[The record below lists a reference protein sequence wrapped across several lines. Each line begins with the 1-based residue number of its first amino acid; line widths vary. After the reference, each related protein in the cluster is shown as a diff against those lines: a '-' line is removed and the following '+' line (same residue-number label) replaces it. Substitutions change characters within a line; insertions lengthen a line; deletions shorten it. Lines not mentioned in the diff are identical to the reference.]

1 MCTFIWRRIKNNAH
15 VSSISGY
22 SFYNLYHMVMGEEMS
37 MLMCELDRIHHKG
50 FFCGILKPR
59 DKKQISFMIQM
70 HNEKNV
76 KN

>member
-1 MCTFIWRRIKNNAH
+1 
-15 VSSISGY
+15 
-22 SFYNLYHMVMGEEMS
+22 
-37 MLMCELDRIHHKG
+37 LDRIHHKG

-59 DKKQISFMIQM
+59 DKKQINFMIQM